1 MKLDSLQT
9 KIWIWWKWQK
19 VLQRLENTVE
29 KGEIACHKFSKDL
42 FCSHI
47 ITRFHSMFS
56 LSFSRDFY
64 AQDCIVISVSLLQVY
79 QWGGGKVVPQKQDI
93 FVKGKSAVQVSA
105 GHSHFAVVTMEKE
118 VYTWAVC
125 VLSVVEIITVENKKH
140 DMICFCFYFFL
151 FLSLI
156 SLGFMRLFLWKERS

>member
-1 MKLDSLQT
+1 
-9 KIWIWWKWQK
+9 
-19 VLQRLENTVE
+19 
-29 KGEIACHKFSKDL
+29 
-42 FCSHI
+42 
-47 ITRFHSMFS
+47 MFS

-156 SLGFMRLFLWKERS
+156 SLGFMRLFL